1 MPTCCSWTSLQTTLI
16 FSRLS
21 ARKIPYDYRGAYIV
35 ISHDRYFLDKVTN
48 RTIELENCHIRDYK
62 GNYTRFLELKAEDL
76 ERRRK
81 EYEAKMREIGRIEGI
96 IDQQKRWN
104 QAPQLRDHRKQA
116 ETDRPHSL

>member
-1 MPTCCSWTSLQTTLI
+1 MPPCCSWTSLQTTLI
-16 FSRLS
+16 F
-21 ARKIPYDYRGAYIV
+21 YRGAYIV

-104 QAPQLRDHRKQA
+104 LLPVRCLGRKFLTLIWSEA
-116 ETDRPHSL
+116 K